1 MRSSKQRRADDH
13 NTRLA
18 GAGHFSDQHSKAS
31 VTERNEENASKRI
44 NLEGKHPATSLTIKN
59 TGGAADHI
67 DFDNSNNLSQC
78 KDID

>member
-1 MRSSKQRRADDH
+1 MRSSKQRRADEH

-44 NLEGKHPATSLTIKN
+44 NLEGKHPAT
-59 TGGAADHI
+59 G
-67 DFDNSNNLSQC
+67 
-78 KDID
+78 